1 VEIPVVAFFVKDW
14 PILAPVFNRCGLVK
28 DGVTARAM
36 IPPLVRRSHFSLL
49 KGNLA
54 LL

>member
-1 VEIPVVAFFVKDW
+1 VEIPVVAFSVKDW
-14 PILAPVFNRCGLVK
+14 SRLAEPFNRCGGVK
-28 DGVTARAM
+28 NGVTARAM